1 MQQHPIASE
10 AGKYHKF
17 HLVMNLITPD
27 IGILFWQTV
36 TLLAVLVVLA
46 KFGWKPILSK
56 LKERE
61 TAVAHAVAQ
70 IAEAHT
76 LMEQVYTDR
85 TKLINEVQMER
96 ERIISEALRTQQ
108 EIIEQARQEGL
119 KTKEKLILQAKLE
132 ISKEQE
138 RALETLKANVGMLAV
153 QLAEKLLDKELEQT
167 PAQWELLDRLTTEQG
182 SAYNQPKHNAL

>member
-1 MQQHPIASE
+1 
-10 AGKYHKF
+10 
-17 HLVMNLITPD
+17 MNLITPD
-27 IGILFWQTV
+27 LGILFWQTI
-36 TLLAVLVVLA
+36 TLLTVLVVLT

-61 TAVAHAVAQ
+61 TAIADAVAQ

-85 TKLINEVQMER
+85 TKLANEIKMER
-96 ERIISEALRTQQ
+96 ERIISEALHTQQ

-132 ISKEQE
+132 ISKEEE

-153 QLAEKLLDKELEQT
+153 QLAEKLLDKELAQT
-167 PAQWELLDRLTTEQG
+167 PAQWELLDRLTTDHG
-182 SAYNQPKHNAL
+182 SSYNQIKHNVL